1 MIDSGTLHYYGGI
14 IWHMGLGTYEWQ
26 MGFVAQGILFWGEFF
41 RHIFTLWLYALIC
54 S

>member
-26 MGFVAQGILFWGEFF
+26 MGVLAQGILFLGEFF
-41 RHIFTLWLYALIC
+41 RH
-54 S
+54 SNGK